1 MENALTVK
9 VINGSTGESKA
20 FEANGLCEESVL
32 QRIALNERKL
42 KVLGERNVFVV
53 QLETKEAVWVTRTE
67 EGFLAAL
74 NAAGVM
80 A

>member
-9 VINGSTGESKA
+9 VINANTGDTRE
-20 FEANGLCEESVL
+20 FEANSLCEERIL
-32 QRIALNERKL
+32 QRITLNERKL
-42 KVLGERNVFVV
+42 KVLGERNVFIV
-53 QLETKEAVWVTRTE
+53 QLETKEAVWFTRTE
-67 EGFLAAL
+67 ESFLAAL

>member
-9 VINGSTGESKA
+9 VINGSTGASKA

-42 KVLGERNVFVV
+42 KVLGERNVFIV
-53 QLETKEAVWVTRTE
+53 QLETKESVRVTRTE
-67 EGFLAAL
+67 ESFIAAL
-74 NAAGVM
+74 SAAGAM
-80 A
+80 T

>member
-42 KVLGERNVFVV
+42 KVLGGTKRIYRSIRNERSCMGNSY
-53 QLETKEAVWVTRTE
+53 
-67 EGFLAAL
+67 
-74 NAAGVM
+74 
-80 A
+80 